1 MKHVAEPLRPC
12 YVALVLTGMRPGE
25 YLRCTEADLMP
36 DIRALRVPG
45 TKTSASADVIPL
57 DDESFE
63 WVRLAIPCP
72 VSHGVLAER
81 WKKACKAA
89 GHIGL
94 RLHDL
99 RHCHAQWL
107 ANAGVPEAR
116 IQQALRHRT
125 PSMTRRY
132 TTQRDKGENARTFA
146 QVMFDSPER
155 PAVYP
160 ASVLDGDEEKVG

>member
-1 MKHVAEPLRPC
+1 
-12 YVALVLTGMRPGE
+12 
-25 YLRCTEADLMP
+25 MP

-57 DDESFE
+57 DDVSWD
-63 WVRLAIPCP
+63 WVRMAIPCP
-72 VSHGVLAER
+72 VSHGVLAQR
-81 WKKACKAA
+81 WKAACKAA
-89 GHIGL
+89 GYIGL
-94 RLHDL
+94 RLYDL

-146 QVMFDSPER
+146 EVMFDSKR

-160 ASVLDGDEEKVG
+160 ASVSHGRQEKVG